1 MFKYHHDILPN
12 VFDKFFLRN
21 SDVHQR
27 NTKSSPLFHLPL
39 CHTEAR
45 SISVCL
51 SGVKCYNYLFDKLP
65 LSMTLSQYKI
75 LLKTYLRESDLE
87 KVLNS
92 PK

>member
-1 MFKYHHDILPN
+1 MYLIS
-12 VFDKFFLRN
+12 FFLEIQMFIN
-21 SDVHQR
+21 VIQNPALYFIYLS
-27 NTKSSPLFHLPL
+27 L
-39 CHTEAR
+39 CHTEAL

-75 LLKTYLRESDLE
+75 LLKTYIRESDLE